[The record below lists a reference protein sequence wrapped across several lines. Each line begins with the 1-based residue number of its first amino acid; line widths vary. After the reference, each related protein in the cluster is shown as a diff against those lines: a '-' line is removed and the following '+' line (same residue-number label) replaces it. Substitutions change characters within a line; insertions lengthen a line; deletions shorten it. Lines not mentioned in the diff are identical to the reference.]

1 MCIGWFAAGSRRQAL
16 SCLRIPVKMIGH
28 FRPKVITVSGDR
40 DHAQCASFGV
50 PGKDGAANT
59 TGG

>member
-1 MCIGWFAAGSRRQAL
+1 
-16 SCLRIPVKMIGH
+16 LRIPVKMIGH